1 MTRKRELLGDILR
14 NISSIG
20 DREIEECLDIQR
32 EKGGRIGEILV
43 RTKHIRETDLL
54 RALSIQLH
62 IPYVQNLTEEE
73 IDKELVS
80 SVPISFLKRHILIP
94 FHRDNGTV
102 KVAISDPLNITP
114 IDDIRTFL
122 ESDIELLLTE
132 SITILNAIN
141 MAYETHKE
149 AAEQVIEDLG
159 DGLTVGLDEPID
171 LIDAVD
177 EAPIIKLINSLLF
190 RSVKDRAS
198 DIHFEPFERDIAV
211 RFRIDGV
218 LHNIITLPKRFQPSV
233 ASRIKI
239 MAALNI
245 AEKRL
250 PQDGRIGLKIAG
262 KDIDVRVSVIPTSFG
277 ERIVMRL
284 LDKSGYLLRL
294 KDIGL
299 SEDILH
305 RFEKLIHLSHGI
317 LLVTGPTGSGKT
329 TTLYAALMEINSPDK
344 NIITI
349 EDPVEYQIKGIGQMQ
364 VNPKI
369 ELTFAKGLRSILRQ
383 DPDVIMVGEIRDL
396 ETSEIAIQASL
407 TGHLVF
413 STLHTNDSAGAVTR
427 LIDMGIEPFLV
438 SSSVVAIVAQRLIR
452 ILCPHC
458 KKEYTPT
465 PPELNE
471 LGIDS
476 SQRDGHTIY
485 MAVGCDK
492 CMQTGY
498 RGRTGIYEILLISDE
513 VRNLILQNVNSQVI
527 KNKAIEVG
535 MTTLRMDGALKVLS
549 GITGIEEVLRVTQED
564 IVEKP

>member
-43 RTKHIRETDLL
+43 HTKHIRETDLL
-54 RALSIQLH
+54 RALSMQLH

-73 IDKELVS
+73 IDKQLVS

-94 FHRDNGTV
+94 FHKEDGKV

-114 IDDIRTFL
+114 IDDIRTYL
-122 ESDIELLLTE
+122 ESDIELFLTE

-149 AAEQVIEDLG
+149 AAEQVIEGLDE
-159 DGLTVGLDEPID
+159 DALTVGFDEPID

-218 LHNIITLPKRFQPSV
+218 LHNILTLPKRFQPSV

-262 KDIDVRVSVIPTSFG
+262 KDIDVRVSIIPTSFG

-317 LLVTGPTGSGKT
+317 ILVTGPTGSGKT

-438 SSSVVAIVAQRLIR
+438 SSSVVAIAAQRLIR
-452 ILCPHC
+452 LLCPFC
-458 KKEYTPT
+458 KKEYTPAI
-465 PPELNE
+465 PELEE
-471 LGIDS
+471 LGI
-476 SQRDGHTIY
+476 
-485 MAVGCDK
+485 
-492 CMQTGY
+492 
-498 RGRTGIYEILLISDE
+498 
-513 VRNLILQNVNSQVI
+513 
-527 KNKAIEVG
+527 
-535 MTTLRMDGALKVLS
+535 
-549 GITGIEEVLRVTQED
+549 
-564 IVEKP
+564 

>member
-14 NISSIG
+14 NISSLG
-20 DREIEECLDIQR
+20 DGEIAECLDIQR

-62 IPYVQNLTEEE
+62 IQYVQNLTEEE

-114 IDDIRTFL
+114 IDDLRTYL
-122 ESDIELLLTE
+122 ESDIELFLTE

-149 AAEQVIEDLG
+149 AAEQVIEDLS
-159 DGLTVGLDEPID
+159 DDALSAGLDEPID
-171 LIDAVD
+171 LIEVVD
-177 EAPIIKLINSLLF
+177 EAPIIKLLNSFLF
-190 RSVKDRAS
+190 RAVKERAS

-211 RFRIDGV
+211 GFRIDGV
-218 LHNIITLPKRFQPSV
+218 LHNIHNLPKRFQPSV
-233 ASRIKI
+233 TSRIKI
-239 MAALNI
+239 MASLNI

-262 KDIDVRVSVIPTSFG
+262 KDIDVRVSIIPTSLG

-299 SEDILH
+299 SKDLQS
-305 RFEKLIHLSHGI
+305 RFNKLIHLTHGI
-317 LLVTGPTGSGKT
+317 TLVTGPTGSGKT

-369 ELTFAKGLRSILRQ
+369 ELTFAKGLRTILRQ

-413 STLHTNDSAGAVTR
+413 STLHTNDSAGAITR

-564 IVEKP
+564 IVE

>member
-20 DREIEECLDIQR
+20 DSEIEECLNIQR
-32 EKGGRIGEILV
+32 EKGGRIGDILV
-43 RTKHIRETDLL
+43 HTKHIRETDLL
-54 RALSIQLH
+54 RALSLQLH
-62 IPYVQNLTEEE
+62 IPYIQNLTEEE

-80 SVPISFLKRHILIP
+80 SLPISFLKRHVLIP
-94 FHRDNGTV
+94 FHKENGTV
-102 KVAISDPLNITP
+102 RVAVSDPLNITP
-114 IDDIRTFL
+114 VDDIRTYL
-122 ESDIELLLTE
+122 ESDIELFLTE

-149 AAEQVIEDLG
+149 AAEQVIEDMG
-159 DGLTVGLDEPID
+159 DEALAVGLDEPID
-171 LIDAVD
+171 LIDVVD

-218 LHNIITLPKRFQPSV
+218 LHNILSLPKRFQPSV

-239 MAALNI
+239 MASLNI

-262 KDIDVRVSVIPTSFG
+262 KDIDVRVSIIPTSFG

-299 SEDILH
+299 SGDMLNKID
-305 RFEKLIHLSHGI
+305 KLIRLSHGI
-317 LLVTGPTGSGKT
+317 ILVTGPTGSGKT

-364 VNPKI
+364 VNPRI
-369 ELTFAKGLRSILRQ
+369 ELSFAKGLRSILRQ

-438 SSSVVAIVAQRLIR
+438 SSSVVAIAAQRLIR
-452 ILCPHC
+452 LLCPSC
-458 KKEYTPT
+458 KKEYTPAVT
-465 PPELNE
+465 ELAE
-471 LGIDS
+471 LGIEL
-476 SQRDGHTIY
+476 SQISGRHIY
-485 MAVGCDK
+485 AATGCDK
-492 CMQTGY
+492 CMNTGY
-498 RGRTGIYEILLISDE
+498 RGRTGIYEILLVNDE
-513 VRNLILQNVNSQVI
+513 IRGLIQQNVNSQII
-527 KNKAIEVG
+527 KNKAIDGG
-535 MTTLRMDGALKVLS
+535 MITLRRDGASKVLAGLTS
-549 GITGIEEVLRVTQED
+549 IEEVSRVTQED
-564 IVEKP
+564 IVE